1 MKNEVVKLSTPSAN
15 NESCQ
20 SAGPILCP
28 CSRTWGA
35 YPPLPATEPSSTCSG
50 FPPSSSRRAQAQSVT
65 REGRRQPSLP
75 APRLSR
81 SRARA
86 HCLSRAASATPENRD
101 PPALRSR
108 HSPSGGAGSQ
118 AVPQTTTYTHLQSHG
133 WNKQVALET
142 ATAGAGASSLEC
154 LSESADNNA
163 LTFEDSR
170 RLKNHARF
178 FPFMSSARPSL
189 RVRCLPL
196 YACALFPCRAAPWE
210 M

>member
-1 MKNEVVKLSTPSAN
+1 MKAAKVRAPS
-15 NESCQ
+15 
-20 SAGPILCP
+20 SALVLAPGV
-28 CSRTWGA
+28 RTHPSQPRSQA
-35 YPPLPATEPSSTCSG
+35 PRAAASHPLPAGERRRSQLPEKVGAS
-50 FPPSSSRRAQAQSVT
+50 PPSQRPASPGPGRVRTASQELPQRR
-65 REGRRQPSLP
+65 
-75 APRLSR
+75 PR
-81 SRARA
+81 
-86 HCLSRAASATPENRD
+86 TGT

-118 AVPQTTTYTHLQSHG
+118 AVPQTTTYTHLQNHG